1 MSCITAA
8 LTGGDTTIL
17 GKAFGTL
24 SHLPMI
30 CGLSNNLPPP
40 PPPWTVMG
48 ATRQKRLEPFK
59 VSGLQL
65 CLEGDRTFV
74 KPYLQLLRIVSHS
87 QIPNHKEQ

>member
-40 PPPWTVMG
+40 PPWTGMG
-48 ATRQKRLEPFK
+48 ATCQK
-59 VSGLQL
+59 
-65 CLEGDRTFV
+65 CLETFQRV
-74 KPYLQLLRIVSHS
+74 WTSTLFEGRRNLRKAIFTIVANRHS
-87 QIPNHKEQ
+87 LTNSQP

>member
-40 PPPWTVMG
+40 PPWTVMG
-48 ATRQKRLEPFK
+48 ATHQKRLE
-59 VSGLQL
+59 
-65 CLEGDRTFV
+65 TFQSV
-74 KPYLQLLRIVSHS
+74 WTSTLFGGRRNLRKAILQLLRIVSHS

>member
-24 SHLPMI
+24 SDLPMI

-40 PPPWTVMG
+40 PPPPWTVMG
-48 ATRQKRLEPFK
+48 ATRQK
-59 VSGLQL
+59 
-65 CLEGDRTFV
+65 CLETFQSV
-74 KPYLQLLRIVSHS
+74 WTSTLFGGRWNLRKAIFTIVVNHQSLTNS
-87 QIPNHKEQ
+87 QP

>member
-30 CGLSNNLPPP
+30 CGLSNNLPA

-48 ATRQKRLEPFK
+48 ATPQK
-59 VSGLQL
+59 
-65 CLEGDRTFV
+65 CLETFQSV
-74 KPYLQLLRIVSHS
+74 WTSTLFGGRRNLRKAIFTIVANCQSLTNS
-87 QIPNHKEQ
+87 QP

>member
-24 SHLPMI
+24 SRLPMI

-48 ATRQKRLEPFK
+48 ATHQKRLE
-59 VSGLQL
+59 
-65 CLEGDRTFV
+65 TFQSV
-74 KPYLQLLRIVSHS
+74 WTSTLFGGRRNLRKAIFTIVMNRQSLTNS
-87 QIPNHKEQ
+87 QP